1 MTYLNEHRSEQAEGA
16 FRKPTL
22 HGCAQYVNT
31 NGDHQGKA
39 KDVQA
44 VRGKFKAMKEYYTVI
59 KAWTRKS
66 GVHYDNTNGANIQ
79 DVESAKVF
87 DAWVC
92 EKGHSKMKGFCN
104 KGWGYFKTME
114 EIFPE
119 GVSTGNT
126 SWHGSSG
133 TLGLQS
139 STQPVPS
146 TSSPSHASN
155 AAVTSH
161 AAVVGA
167 AATHQLTALPLP
179 HHTTSSTTTSPSVST
194 DPMKATPPPLLPPLC
209 FQLLFKSLWKAHR
222 LPFLLA
228 VREEEQRNQLI
239 MINSV
244 QNTISGLH
252 DTLFSTFRDEL
263 TIVHDASKVLYLIPS
278 FANDPQKLIA
288 LGEIFADKEN
298 VKKASFFLSLKDS
311 PSAGHN
317 VSQD

>member
-1 MTYLNEHRSEQAEGA
+1 
-16 FRKPTL
+16 
-22 HGCAQYVNT
+22 
-31 NGDHQGKA
+31 
-39 KDVQA
+39 
-44 VRGKFKAMKEYYTVI
+44 
-59 KAWTRKS
+59 
-66 GVHYDNTNGANIQ
+66 
-79 DVESAKVF
+79 
-87 DAWVC
+87 
-92 EKGHSKMKGFCN
+92 MKGFRN

-119 GVSTGNT
+119 GVSTGNA
-126 SWHGSSG
+126 SWRGSSG

-194 DPMKATPPPLLPPLC
+194 DPVGKKRAFSAVFPDEGNTTSPASSPLFSAPPQVPLESTSSSIPSSRASKRSRPSAT
-209 FQLLFKSLWKAHR
+209 Q
-222 LPFLLA
+222 

-244 QNTISGLH
+244 QNTISGLR

-263 TIVHDASKVLYLIPS
+263 TVVHDASKALYLIPS

-288 LGEIFADKEN
+288 LGEFFADKEN

-311 PSAGHN
+311 ERCEYAERLYAMHCTLNAPGPSAGHN